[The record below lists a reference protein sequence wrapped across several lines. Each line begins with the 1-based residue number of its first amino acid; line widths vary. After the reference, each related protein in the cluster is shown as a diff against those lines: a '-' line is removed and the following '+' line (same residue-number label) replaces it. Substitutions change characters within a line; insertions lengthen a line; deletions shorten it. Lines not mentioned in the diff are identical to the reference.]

1 MDTPQ
6 PPGQEDPGAGAG
18 GQPLPLPRPPEPAAY
33 PPTNQGPAAP
43 PPGLSDVAA
52 LARRRAGIAVTLGG
66 VLVVI
71 GVFLP
76 WVTATGPGGSVSVNG
91 IKVGTFGTLILGG
104 FAIARG
110 MSMIRPSAFGMN
122 LGTPL
127 IGGALLAGLMVLRWG
142 DIQNAINE
150 AEAVSPLIHASIG
163 IGVWSVIA
171 GTALILAGGLLAQL
185 RR

>member
-1 MDTPQ
+1 MDSPG
-6 PPGQEDPGAGAG
+6 PPGSEDPGAGAG
-18 GQPLPLPRPPEPAAY
+18 GQPLPEPPAPAAY
-33 PPTNQGPAAP
+33 PPTSSTPAASSVP
-43 PPGLSDVAA
+43 SEAAA
-52 LARRRAGIAVTLGG
+52 LAQRRAGMAVTLGG
-66 VLVVI
+66 LLVVI

-76 WVTATGPGGSVSVNG
+76 WVTATGPGVSISVNG

-127 IGGALLAGLMVLRWG
+127 IGGLLLAGLMVLRWG
-142 DIQNAINE
+142 DLQNAVKE
-150 AEAVSPLIHASIG
+150 AQAAGLQASIG

-171 GTALILAGGLLAQL
+171 GTALILIGGLLAQ

>member
-1 MDTPQ
+1 MDN
-6 PPGQEDPGAGAG
+6 PPPPHPEDPGAGAG
-18 GQPLPLPRPPEPAAY
+18 GQPLPQPPEPSAY
-33 PPTNQGPAAP
+33 QPVSPAPIAPQGPSEAAV
-43 PPGLSDVAA
+43 LT
-52 LARRRAGIAVTLGG
+52 RRRAGMAVTLGG

-142 DIQNAINE
+142 DIQNAIKE

-171 GTALILAGGLLAQL
+171 GTALILIGGLLAQ